1 MKSRLFSA
9 ISICQLILISTSLN
23 AATIVDTGPG
33 PNVAAGS
40 ALGADPAAQWL
51 AAEFTTTDDYTIT
64 DVEGWIAPFF
74 DGGDGTVAI
83 YTDGGDVPGT
93 ELFAAPFLGFGPD
106 VPSWTG
112 ASGLS
117 WALPAGTYWVSFEV
131 RPGQVLEGVMP
142 DPSPNPLLNEAF
154 SNDFGVSWF
163 GQDDIDIG
171 VRIQAVPLPPALY
184 LFGTGLLGL
193 IGISR
198 KKKAA

>member
-1 MKSRLFSA
+1 MKSILFSA
-9 ISICQLILISTSLN
+9 VSFCQLILISTSLN

-33 PNVAAGS
+33 PNVEGG
-40 ALGADPAAQWL
+40 LGLSVNQWL

-64 DVEGWIAPFF
+64 DVEGWISPFF

-106 VPSWTG
+106 TPSWTG

-117 WALPAGTYWVSFEV
+117 WVLSAGTYWVAFEV

-142 DPSPNPLLNEAF
+142 DPSPNPLLNEAI
-154 SNDFGVSWF
+154 SLDSGISWF
-163 GQDDIDIG
+163 GDDGLNIG
-171 VRIQAVPLPPALY
+171 VRIQAVPVPAAVW
-184 LFGTGLLGL
+184 LFGSGLVGL
-193 IGISR
+193 IGIAR
-198 KKKAA
+198 RKKAA